1 MGRSHRPMPDRLPE
15 KLRYIRR
22 HLDLTQEQM
31 VARLKAKLHESHES
45 EVPLYPGH
53 ISGYERGIREPPL
66 VVLLQYARLA
76 SVPLENLVDDSLD
89 LPGYYLRYRIEDA
102 VRERKRYN
110 PE

>member
-31 VARLKAKLHESHES
+31 VARLKAKLRETHEP

-66 VVLLQYARLA
+66 VVLLQYARLPA
-76 SVPLENLVDDSLD
+76 CP
-89 LPGYYLRYRIEDA
+89 
-102 VRERKRYN
+102 
-110 PE
+110 